1 MTSHQDTC
9 DERFHHPGFIFFCL
23 GRILLLNVL
32 SALVKK
38 KTETM
43 IGFGSCSCFLLW
55 LKRRV
60 NCIVA
65 AQKKAAE
72 HHPAHRKTENNVV
85 GQFTVLRA
93 SRKPLLDNLLYRE
106 QRANQDASF

>member
-38 KTETM
+38 ENRNNDWIWQLQLLFALVETVRQLY
-43 IGFGSCSCFLLW
+43 SRCT
-55 LKRRV
+55 
-60 NCIVA
+60 
-65 AQKKAAE
+65 KKAAE

-106 QRANQDASF
+106 QRANQDASL